1 LLQKDKFK
9 LILFAIL
16 VVVLVITYS
25 IFGEDHIAM
34 KIAAGSS
41 LAIWL
46 VGSRLIINKKFK

>member
-16 VVVLVITYS
+16 VVILVITYT
-25 IFGEDHIAM
+25 IYGKEHIAM

-41 LAIWL
+41 LVIWII
-46 VGSRLIINKKFK
+46 GSRLLINKFFK

>member
-16 VVVLVITYS
+16 VVILVVTYA
-25 IFGEDHIAM
+25 IFGKEHIAM

-41 LAIWL
+41 LVIW
-46 VGSRLIINKKFK
+46 VIGSRIVINKIFK

>member
-16 VVVLVITYS
+16 LVILVVTYS
-25 IFGEDHIAM
+25 IFGKEHLAM

-41 LAIWL
+41 LVIWV

>member
-16 VVVLVITYS
+16 VVILVISYT
-25 IFGEDHIAM
+25 IFGKEHIAM

-41 LAIWL
+41 LVIWI
-46 VGSRLIINKKFK
+46 VGSRLLINKFFK